1 MKFTRSLIIAI
12 VILLIWCL
20 LTWRI
25 AHMIAPHPPTLY
37 YLRIGFL
44 LIGIIG
50 FVGYVLLRP
59 KEHGEVQQ
67 GWAGMT
73 NTEIEYSFSEASKH
87 LLTVGV
93 KNINTLPSVF
103 ILGDAGTAKTSS
115 IAKSGLEP
123 DLLAGYAYED
133 YVIAPTRALNVWYA
147 RQTLYIDP
155 AGAVISEPSVRKKLF
170 QKFAPVRFKS
180 VLGGKQPPP
189 RSVVFTIDCE
199 TFLQPGSGDAL
210 TVKARQF
217 QAILNE
223 LSQELGANFPVY
235 VLFTKADRINY
246 FRDFVTNFTEAEV
259 TEIFGKTLPLQTATV
274 RGIYAEQETRR
285 LTEAFQDLYY
295 NLCDRRTEQLG
306 REHNPAQLPNI
317 YEFPREFAKLRPLLV
332 QFLVDLCRPTQLRT
346 SPFLRGFYFTG
357 VRPTSVPDLAPAQ
370 MSPVADEPYDAG
382 ATRIFNPRARA
393 PQMEAQVRETGSR
406 RVPQWVFLTH
416 LFSELILVDQPAMVV
431 TQSSTKLDFWRR
443 LILASA
449 SGLALLLC
457 IWWIVSYGN
466 NRSLVRDAVQAASAV
481 PSVSLASGQLAPL
494 DSLQRLDKVRRTLTV
509 LNDYAANGEPFSYG
523 GLLYVGE
530 SVRQPLRTTYYALFR
545 RLLLSPT
552 QLTMTGICQS
562 PDQYAAQGWPYI
574 YNTLKG
580 YLMTTQY
587 TDKIKESPGFLGPE
601 LLLHWQKGQQVDS
614 ERVNLAQEDFNLYAE
629 DAAVQ
634 NPYPRFNTPDGN
646 AVETARAYLNKF
658 AQESSVYAK
667 MLDIARRGL
676 KPLIFNEAYP
686 ESKGLII
693 NTFPVDQAYTKDGY
707 AEFFKLLKD
716 PGNLFKG
723 EDWVLGKRPQITS
736 DWEKTKQNLI
746 GQYTADYIKVWR
758 DFLQATRFAGYARS
772 TTDIANKLGRL
783 TANNSPLLEVV
794 CVASENTSVKD
805 KTITDVFQPV
815 QSVTPSPC
823 IQRPNS
829 PANKSYVSALI
840 NLQGAVAQIRDQN
853 APEAAAQVATADSIE
868 GQGENTTR
876 ELASSFNRDSGEPK
890 VDVKTTDV
898 LLAPLKPIPEILG
911 RIPDDAAKA
920 AINAKAGGMCKDMA
934 SMLAKYPFQPPK
946 DKYNPKES
954 DDATIQQ
961 VNQFLKPGDGAFWK
975 LADTM
980 TKVMTRSGDQFV
992 EVPDQSIKVTPGFLA
1007 FANRMLHMSTS
1018 FYKGGGDPNMSF
1030 AMQPLPSTDIDHI
1043 TLVIDGGTLSQEM
1056 KNPAKQIFQWPGTT
1070 QGVNLRVRFTGS
1082 NEDNIATTSGL
1093 WAIWHFLDTAESW
1106 TSMGNQLAVQ
1116 WTEKTT
1122 AGVIT
1127 LPNGHPKTVKFIL
1140 DPEGSRVF
1148 QPRYFSSLGC
1158 SSTAVK

>member
-1 MKFTRSLIIAI
+1 MKLTRSLIIAI
-12 VILLIWCL
+12 IILLVWCL

-25 AHMIAPHPPTLY
+25 AHAIAPHPPMLY
-37 YLRIGFL
+37 YLRLGFL
-44 LIGIIG
+44 LLGVIG
-50 FVGYVLLRP
+50 FVGYILLRP
-59 KEHGEVQQ
+59 KERGEVQQ

-103 ILGDAGTAKTSS
+103 ILGDTGTAKTSA

-199 TFLQPGSGDAL
+199 IFLQHGSGDAL
-210 TVKARQF
+210 AAKARQF
-217 QAILNE
+217 QAILSE

-246 FRDFVTNFTEAEV
+246 FREYVSNFTEAEV

-274 RGIYAEQETRR
+274 RGIYAEQETKR
-285 LTEAFQDLYY
+285 LTEAFQELYFS
-295 NLCDRRTEQLG
+295 LCDRRPEQLS
-306 REHNPAQLPNI
+306 REHNPTQLPNI

-357 VRPTSVPDLAPAQ
+357 IRPVSVPDLAPAA
-370 MSPVADEPYDAG
+370 VAPIPDEPYDAG
-382 ATRIFNPRARA
+382 ATRIFNPRSAGA
-393 PQMEAQVRETGSR
+393 PRMEAQVRESGSR

-416 LFSELILVDQPAMVV
+416 LFSDLILVDQPAMVV

-443 LILASA
+443 MLLAGGTA
-449 SGLALLLC
+449 LAAFLV
-457 IWWIVSYGN
+457 IWWMVSFGN
-466 NRSLVRDAVQAASAV
+466 NRALVRDAVQAAGAV
-481 PSVSLASGQLAPL
+481 PSVSLPSGQLASL
-494 DSLQRLDKVRRTLTV
+494 DSLQRLDKVRRTLAV
-509 LNDYAANGEPFSYG
+509 LNDYERNGAPFSYG
-523 GLLYVGE
+523 GMLYVGE

-552 QLTMTGICQS
+552 QGTMIGVCNN
-562 PDQYAAQGWPYI
+562 PDQSQAQGWIYI

-587 TDKIKESPGFLGPE
+587 TDKIKENPGFLGPE
-601 LLLHWQKGQQVDS
+601 LLVHWQKGQQVDG

-629 DAAVQ
+629 DAALE
-634 NPYPRFNTPDGN
+634 NPYPRFNNPDAN
-646 AVETARAYLNKF
+646 AVGTARAYLNRF

-693 NTFPVDQAYTKDGY
+693 NTYPVDQAFTKDGY
-707 AEFFKLLKD
+707 NEFFKLLKD
-716 PGNLFKG
+716 PQGLFKG
-723 EDWVLGKRPQITS
+723 EDWVLGKRPEISS
-736 DWEKTKQNLI
+736 DWEKSKQNLI
-746 GQYTADYIKVWR
+746 AQYSGDYIKTWR
-758 DFLQATRFAGYARS
+758 EFLHATRFIGYAPS
-772 TTDIANKLGRL
+772 TQDIASKLGKL

-794 CVASENTSVKD
+794 CVASDNTSVKD
-805 KTITDVFQPV
+805 NKTITDVFQPV

-829 PANKSYVSALI
+829 ASNKSYVSALI
-840 NLQGAVAQIRDQN
+840 ALQGAVAQIRDLN
-853 APEAAAQVATADSIE
+853 APEATSQIAAANTAE

-890 VDVKTTDV
+890 VDVKTTDI
-898 LLAPLKPIPEILG
+898 LLSPLSPIPPILDRTLG
-911 RIPDDAAKA
+911 AAA
-920 AINAKAGGMCKDMA
+920 AAPINAAAGALCKDM
-934 SMLAKYPFQPPK
+934 SPMLAKYPFRK
-946 DKYNPKES
+946 DAS
-954 DDATIQQ
+954 DATIQE

-975 LADTM
+975 LAESM
-980 TKVMTRSGDQFV
+980 NKLMTRAGDQFV
-992 EVPDQSIKVTPGFLA
+992 LVPGQSLKVTPGFLA

-1018 FYKGGGDPNMSF
+1018 LYNTGADPNMSF
-1030 AMQPLPSTDIDHI
+1030 SMEPQSSPDIDHI
-1043 TLVIDGGTLSQEM
+1043 TMVIDGITLSQEM
-1056 KNPAKQIFQWPGTT
+1056 KNPAKQVFQWPGST
-1070 QGVNLRVRFTGS
+1070 QGADLRIRFTGGG
-1082 NEDNIATTSGL
+1082 EDDIVSTTGL

-1106 TSMGNQLAVQ
+1106 TPVGNQLSVQ

-1122 AGVIT
+1122 AGIVK
-1127 LPNGHPKTVKFIL
+1127 LPNGHPKTVKFML
-1140 DPEGSRVF
+1140 DPQGSQVF
-1148 QPRYFSSLGC
+1148 QPRYFAGLGC

>member
-1 MKFTRSLIIAI
+1 MKLTRSLIIAI
-12 VILLIWCL
+12 VVLLVWCL
-20 LTWRI
+20 ITWRI
-25 AHMIAPHPPTLY
+25 AHMIAPHPPMVY
-37 YLRIGFL
+37 YLRLGFV
-44 LIGIIG
+44 LIGVIG
-50 FVGYVLLRP
+50 FVGYLLLRP
-59 KEHGEVQQ
+59 KPHGEVQQ

-73 NTEIEYSFSEASKH
+73 NTEIEFSFSEASKH

-93 KNINTLPSVF
+93 KNINALPSVF
-103 ILGDAGTAKTSS
+103 ILGDPGTAKTSS

-170 QKFAPVRFKS
+170 EKFAPVRFKS

-199 TFLQPGSGDAL
+199 TFLQHGSGDAL
-210 TVKARQF
+210 AAKARQF
-217 QAILNE
+217 QSILSE

-246 FRDFVTNFTEAEV
+246 FRDFVSNFTEAEIA
-259 TEIFGKTLPLQTATV
+259 EIFGKTLPLQTATV
-274 RGIYAEQETRR
+274 RGIYAETETKR
-285 LTEAFQDLYY
+285 LTEAFQDLYH
-295 NLCDRRTEQLG
+295 NLCERRTEQLS

-357 VRPTSVPDLAPAQ
+357 VRPISVPDLAPA
-370 MSPVADEPYDAG
+370 SAAPVPDEPYDSG
-382 ATRIFNPRARA
+382 ATRIFNPRSSG
-393 PQMEAQVRETGSR
+393 PKMEAQVRESGSR

-416 LFSELILVDQPAMVV
+416 LFSDLILVDQPAMVV
-431 TQSSTKLDFWRR
+431 TQASIKLDFWRR
-443 LILASA
+443 LILAGA
-449 SGLALLLC
+449 TTVALLVC
-457 IWWIVSYGN
+457 FWWIVSFGN
-466 NRSLVRDAVQAASAV
+466 NRALVRDAVQAASAV
-481 PSVSLASGQLAPL
+481 PSVSLVSGQLAPL
-494 DSLQRLDKVRRTLTV
+494 DSLQRLDKVRRTLAV
-509 LNDYAANGEPFSYG
+509 LNDYAQNGAPFSYS

-552 QLTMTGICQS
+552 QLTMTAICQNPEQS
-562 PDQYAAQGWPYI
+562 SSQGWLYI

-587 TDKIKESPGFLGPE
+587 TDKIKDYPGFLGPE
-601 LLLHWQKGQQVDS
+601 LLVHWQKGQQVDS

-629 DAAVQ
+629 DAAIQ
-634 NPYPRFNTPDGN
+634 NPYPRFTN
-646 AVETARAYLNKF
+646 ADANGVGTARAYLNRF
-658 AQESSVYAK
+658 AQENSVYAK
-667 MLDIARRGL
+667 MLDSARRGQ

-693 NTFPVDQAYTKDGY
+693 NIYPVDQAFSKDGY
-707 AEFFKLLKD
+707 AEFYKLLKD
-716 PGNLFKG
+716 PSNLFKG
-723 EDWVLGKRPQITS
+723 EEWVLGTRPQITS
-736 DWEKTKQNLI
+736 DWEKTKQSLI
-746 GQYTADYIKVWR
+746 DQYTTDYIKTWR
-758 DFLQATRFAGYARS
+758 DFLHATSFVGYKPSPA
-772 TTDIANKLGRL
+772 DIAGKLGRL

-805 KTITDVFQPV
+805 KTISDVFQPV

-823 IQRPNS
+823 IQRLS
-829 PANKSYVSALI
+829 SGSNKSYVSALI
-840 NLQGAVAQIRDQN
+840 NLQTAIAQIRDLN
-853 APEAAAQVATADSIE
+853 APESASQIATANSIE
-868 GQGENTTR
+868 GQGESTTR

-890 VDVKTTDV
+890 VDVKTTDI
-898 LLAPLKPIPEILG
+898 LLSPLAPIPPILQHVTVLAE
-911 RIPDDAAKA
+911 AAP
-920 AINAKAGGMCKDMA
+920 INAAAGALCKQM
-934 SMLAKYPFQPPK
+934 SPMLVKYPF
-946 DKYNPKES
+946 NPKNPADS
-954 DDATIQQ
+954 TIQE

-975 LADTM
+975 LAESM
-980 TKVMTRSGDQFV
+980 SKVMTRAGDQFV
-992 EVPDQSIKVTPGFLA
+992 EVPGQSLKITPGFLG
-1007 FANRMLHMSTS
+1007 FANRMLHMSDS
-1018 FYKGGGDPNMSF
+1018 LYKAGADPNMSF
-1030 AMQPLPSTDIDHI
+1030 SMQPLPSPDIDHI
-1043 TLVIDGGTLSQEM
+1043 TLGIDGGTLSQEM
-1056 KNPAKQIFQWPGTT
+1056 KNPAKQLFQWPGAT
-1070 QGVNLRVRFTGS
+1070 QAVDLRVRFTGGG
-1082 NEDNIATTSGL
+1082 EDDIVTTTGL

-1106 TSMGNQLAVQ
+1106 TPMGNELAVQ

-1122 AGVIT
+1122 AGVVK

-1140 DPEGSRVF
+1140 DPQGSRVF
-1148 QPRYFSSLGC
+1148 QPRYFASLGC